1 MCNVQPEEET
11 DSLRCFYKSNL
22 LKNYE
27 LEPSDNIQAY
37 CFAIMM
43 SASSRHSCYISLF
56 VYYKFVTV
64 TLLLPLQ
71 VQADEFWR
79 EMLHPTFTHV
89 KLFTWVKFEC
99 TYGEREIEHIY
110 LKNSN
115 SNIDETEF
123 FTMSHALMMYASTR
137 VTVKFV
143 TLSHL
148 LLPLY
153 WRWCTAAVKMPFK
166 KKIQFTGKRLP
177 I

>member
-71 VQADEFWR
+71 VQADEFGR

-89 KLFTWVKFEC
+89 KLVTWVKFEC
-99 TYGEREIEHIY
+99 TWGEREIEHIY

-123 FTMSHALMMYASTR
+123 FYYVPRFDDVREYQSDSQICDIIASFTSTLLKMVYSSSKDALQ
-137 VTVKFV
+137 KED
-143 TLSHL
+143 
-148 LLPLY
+148 
-153 WRWCTAAVKMPFK
+153 
-166 KKIQFTGKRLP
+166 P
-177 I
+177 IHW